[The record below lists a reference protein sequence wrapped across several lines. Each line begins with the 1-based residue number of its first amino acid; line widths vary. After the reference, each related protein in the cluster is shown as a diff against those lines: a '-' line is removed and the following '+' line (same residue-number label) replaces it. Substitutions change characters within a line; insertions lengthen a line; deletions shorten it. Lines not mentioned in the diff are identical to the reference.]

1 MEEEKSTKDMLNA
14 KIQECIEGL
23 AYVEQGGEQHNAL
36 VNDIQKLVNAYTEL
50 EKTEHQIISDD
61 RKFLEDVRNKDLE
74 LHYRDTLER
83 DKLAEQKKSSLRDMI
98 SRTAIS
104 VVNVAIN
111 AVIATVVMKLEFL
124 DNGSVCSL
132 SAKELARK
140 AFTITKAV

>member
-1 MEEEKSTKDMLNA
+1 MEESKSTKEMLNA

-23 AYVEQGGEQHNAL
+23 GYVEQGGEQHNAL

-83 DKLAEQKKSSLRDMI
+83 DKLVEQKKSSVRDI
-98 SRTAIS
+98 VIKSVIS
-104 VVNVAIN
+104 VAQLAIN
-111 AVIATVVMKLEFL
+111 AVIAGTVMKLEFL

-140 AFTITKAV
+140 AFSTVKTV